1 MAAIVLADSNPQIFY
16 KIPSQSYIV
25 FEFAPSIVPQNSL
38 TQWYIVRIEDDK
50 PPQSVLQKKFLI
62 FLERTLCLGSPNF
75 SRNIFIWI
83 L

>member
-38 TQWYIVRIEDDK
+38 TQ
-50 PPQSVLQKKFLI
+50 
-62 FLERTLCLGSPNF
+62 
-75 SRNIFIWI
+75 
-83 L
+83 